1 MAILVITWNFP
12 PRRGGMEHLL
22 ASVCNGLSKNHRLL
36 VITSYADPSYAR
48 ETGIFRSRWPGLF
61 PFFFYALCK
70 GALLLRSQR
79 DISAVFGGSVLVTP
93 MIVILARI
101 FRRKAIVQAH
111 GLDVVYSRS
120 IYQFLCVRWL
130 KFCDRV
136 IANSGYTASLVQQ
149 KGVAPNRI
157 TVIPPGVDL
166 EAFGRPVNAQAIKK
180 EFGLEG
186 KQIIL
191 FVGRLARRKGVKEFI
206 ENSLPKIIQERPD
219 VRFVVVGD
227 NPKQSLT
234 HRDDVLREIKEAIAE
249 MKMQDYVYL
258 LGALEDHDVIKL
270 YHACEVVILPAVAVA
285 GDVEGFGIVLLEAA
299 AAGKPVVSTC
309 IGGIAEAIEDKASG
323 ILVAPEDYRLMSQ
336 SIIDLLSDHKIRSE
350 MGEYAQKRIKETFC
364 WDLIILRYEKAFL

>member
-22 ASVCNGLSKNHRLL
+22 ASLCNGLSKNHRLW
-36 VITSYADPSYAR
+36 VITSYAGPAYAC
-48 ETGIFRSRWPGLF
+48 ETGIFRSRWPGVF
-61 PFFFYALCK
+61 PFFAYALCK
-70 GALLLRSQR
+70 GALLLRRQP
-79 DISAVFGGSVLVTP
+79 DIGVVFGGSVLVTP
-93 MIVILARI
+93 IVLILARI

-111 GLDVVYSRS
+111 GLDVVYSGS

-130 KFCDRV
+130 RFCERV

-149 KGVAPNRI
+149 KGASPDRV

-166 EAFGRPVNAQAIKK
+166 EAFRVPANAQAIKK

-206 ENSLPKIIQERPD
+206 ENSLPKIIQKLPD
-219 VRFVVVGD
+219 VCFVVVGD
-227 NPKQSLT
+227 NPKQSLI
-234 HRDDVLREIKEAIAE
+234 HHSDVLSEIKAAISE
-249 MKMQDYVYL
+249 MKLQSHVYL
-258 LGALEDHDVIKL
+258 LGALEDCDVIKL

-299 AAGKPVVSTC
+299 AAGKPAVGTH
-309 IGGIAEAIEDKASG
+309 IGGIADAIEHQASG
-323 ILVAPEDYRLMSQ
+323 ILVAPEDYPTMSE
-336 SIIDLLSDHKIRSE
+336 SIIDLLSQHQTRSRI
-350 MGEYAQKRIKETFC
+350 GEYARKRVKETFC
-364 WDLIILRYEKAFL
+364 WDSIILRYEKAFL